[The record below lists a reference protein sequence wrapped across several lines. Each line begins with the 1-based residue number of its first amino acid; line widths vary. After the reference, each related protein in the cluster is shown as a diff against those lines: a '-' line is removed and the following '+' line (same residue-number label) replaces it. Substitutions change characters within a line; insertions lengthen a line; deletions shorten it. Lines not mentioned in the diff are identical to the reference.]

1 MGIKENK
8 SNVIFYPDGL
18 EIKISNNDSNGMH
31 LNEMV
36 NLIKMFNDSSSSEAS
51 HSKGIFTDCY
61 IPLEKTCTALK
72 ISIVALSI
80 SIGTLVVLA
89 IKRIKK

>member
-61 IPLEKTCTALK
+61 IPLEKNLHGSENFNCGFEYFNWYISCT
-72 ISIVALSI
+72 SN
-80 SIGTLVVLA
+80 
-89 IKRIKK
+89 